1 MTKPG
6 NGPRYSKSTSA
17 RVSPVSDAG
26 LPSLRGVKVLV
37 VDDDEATRYIWS
49 RQLAPTGASV
59 TTVEDTRH
67 AVEVLRSEAV
77 DVLLTD
83 IRLRDADGLELLA
96 SAPSR
101 PRVAI
106 VVTEFDDETVRER
119 ALRAGFNLY
128 LPKPVDPQMLAQ
140 EIARRVG
147 SR

>member
-1 MTKPG
+1 M
-6 NGPRYSKSTSA
+6 
-17 RVSPVSDAG
+17 
-26 LPSLRGVKVLV
+26 LV

-49 RQLAPTGASV
+49 RQFGPTGASV
-59 TTVEDTRH
+59 TTVEDARQ

-96 SAPSR
+96 SASSR
-101 PRVAI
+101 PPVAI
-106 VVTEFDDETVRER
+106 AVTEFDDETARER
-119 ALRAGFNLY
+119 ALSAGFDLY
-128 LPKPVDPQMLAQ
+128 LPKRVDPRVLAQ

>member
-1 MTKPG
+1 MCCRWTLKD
-6 NGPRYSKSTSA
+6 
-17 RVSPVSDAG
+17 RVSPLSDAG

-37 VDDDEATRYIWS
+37 VDDDEATRYICS
-49 RQLAPTGASV
+49 RQFGPTGASV
-59 TTVEDTRH
+59 TIVEDARQ

-96 SAPSR
+96 SASSR
-101 PRVAI
+101 PPVAI
-106 VVTEFDDETVRER
+106 AVSELDDEAVRER
-119 ALRAGFNLY
+119 ALSAGFDLY
-128 LPKPVDPQMLAQ
+128 LPKRVDPRVLAQ